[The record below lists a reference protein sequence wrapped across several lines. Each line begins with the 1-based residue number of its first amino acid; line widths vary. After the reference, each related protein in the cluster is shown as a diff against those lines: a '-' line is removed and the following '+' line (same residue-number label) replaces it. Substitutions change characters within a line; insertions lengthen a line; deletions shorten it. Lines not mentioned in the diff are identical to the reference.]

1 MLAVCDCERLTGGC
15 EARLVPIWTMA
26 RSSSMGVPARGAVDG
41 SEQMLCHLVEIAAG
55 DEVGNEVRRVWRLV
69 LDPVSP
75 AHSRRQ
81 CVYGLAQTV
90 TATPLFSSISGKMS
104 MGFCCRRSSNIII
117 YAP

>member
-26 RSSSMGVPARGAVDG
+26 RSSSMCVPARGAVDG

-69 LDPVSP
+69 LDPWDLILYHQLILVAS
-75 AHSRRQ
+75 
-81 CVYGLAQTV
+81 VYMA
-90 TATPLFSSISGKMS
+90 
-104 MGFCCRRSSNIII
+104 
-117 YAP
+117 